1 MYIFKFPK
9 EWKKG
14 HVVPV
19 HKKGNEQIT
28 NNYRPALLLPICAKV
43 SEKITF
49 NCLFKYLDTNSL
61 LNNNQS
67 GFH

>member
-14 HVVPV
+14 NVVPV

-49 NCLFKYLDTNSL
+49 NCLFKYLD
-61 LNNNQS
+61 
-67 GFH
+67 